1 MEESVLFNISLTLI
15 LFFLAVKLFLF
26 QTKKRQHYKNLPPSP
41 PSYPIIGHLHLLRP
55 PVHRTLRTLSTKC
68 GPVFCLWFGYS
79 RRVVVVSS
87 PSAVEECFTKND
99 IVLANRPRFLMG
111 KHLGYNYT
119 TIMDSPY
126 GDHWRNLRRI
136 VAVEIFSSS
145 RLNLSI
151 SIRRDEIKRF
161 LRKLSQKYLINR
173 DGFKRVE
180 LKSMLPDLT
189 FNIMMR
195 MVAGKHYYG
204 DHVHEAQEF
213 REIMKE
219 IFENIDEAN
228 PLDLLPIL
236 NWIPGCFVFE
246 KRMERLAQRVDSFLQ
261 CLVDEHRNKK
271 DENRNITMIDHLLS
285 LQESQPK
292 YYTDQII

>member
-1 MEESVLFNISLTLI
+1 
-15 LFFLAVKLFLF
+15 
-26 QTKKRQHYKNLPPSP
+26 
-41 PSYPIIGHLHLLRP
+41 
-55 PVHRTLRTLSTKC
+55 
-68 GPVFCLWFGYS
+68 
-79 RRVVVVSS
+79 
-87 PSAVEECFTKND
+87 
-99 IVLANRPRFLMG
+99 
-111 KHLGYNYT
+111 
-119 TIMDSPY
+119 MDSPY

-204 DHVHEAQEF
+204 D
-213 REIMKE
+213 
-219 IFENIDEAN
+219 
-228 PLDLLPIL
+228 
-236 NWIPGCFVFE
+236 C
-246 KRMERLAQRVDSFLQ
+246 
-261 CLVDEHRNKK
+261 
-271 DENRNITMIDHLLS
+271 
-285 LQESQPK
+285 
-292 YYTDQII
+292 YTQI